1 MSITEL
7 AVKRPTLIVVI
18 FSVLAFL
25 GILSYSNLKYELM
38 PKMSMPVVTVMT
50 VYPGAG
56 PAEVENGVTK
66 KVEDALA
73 SLEGL
78 EDIKSVSQEGIS
90 MVVLQLKQNSNTDL
104 IMQDAQRKVNAI
116 VSQLPDEALEPTL
129 GKFSF
134 DEMPVLTIG
143 VSGKVPARELYDIVK
158 NDVTPALGKV
168 KGTAK
173 INVIGGEQR
182 EIKVDVNRE
191 KADLYKVSLLQINQ
205 AIKASN
211 LDFPTGKIK
220 NNERQ
225 ILIRLAGKYKSVSE
239 IENIIVTTDRKTN
252 SPIRLKDIASVENGT
267 KEVSSFGRI
276 DGKGAIMLTIQKQ
289 NEANT
294 VELVQ
299 LEQEQMKELEG
310 VYAKQGLKFYVA
322 QDSSTFIKA
331 AADGAITDLGLA
343 IIIVAACMLLFLHS
357 FRNSLIVM
365 IAIPA
370 SLISVFIAINLL
382 GYSLN
387 LMTLLAMSLVVGIL
401 VDDSIVVLE
410 NIYRHLEK
418 GENKRTAAIK
428 GRSEIGFTAVAI
440 TLVDVVVFLPLTFV
454 GGIISNILSQFS
466 VVIVLA
472 TLMSLF
478 VSFTLTPLLA
488 SRMAKIEKLNPNK
501 YFGKFLLWFEKGVH
515 RFTDVFSTMTR
526 WALRHKRVTIFLIT
540 LPLLIGSFAL
550 VGAGFIG
557 GEFVNRGD
565 RGEFIIQL
573 ELPKEATLEQT
584 NQTAQKVEEYL
595 HKNPEVTSVF
605 SNIGAMS
612 NQMTGLQSLA
622 NAAEIN
628 VKLIPK
634 EQRKMT
640 TDMYSAITKAKLQ
653 EMLPGVKVSSSEV
666 SIMGTANQAPIQVL
680 VAGNDLDSVFGYA
693 GDLMEKLKEIKG
705 TSEVKLSI
713 EVGNPEITVN
723 VDRDKM
729 SDLGLSMDVVGLSM
743 QTAFNGNNKSQYSE
757 GGRDYDINVKY
768 DMFDRRSISD
778 LTAMTFI
785 NNKGEAIQL
794 KQFATIVQKTGPSKL
809 ERKNRVSS
817 VTVQSQVIGRSSGE
831 VSGELE
837 TFFTKTQKPP
847 VGITVAFDGNVKNQ
861 KEAMGNLGSA
871 LLASILFVYLIMVA
885 LYDSYKYPL
894 VVLFSIPLAIVGAL
908 LALALAS
915 QPISIFSMLGMI
927 MLIGLVAKNAILL
940 VDFTNQMK
948 AEGYN
953 TVEALILAGKIRM
966 RPILMTTLSMIV
978 GMLPIALA
986 TGAGAEWKSGLAW
999 VLIGGLTSSMLL
1011 TLIVVPCMYLV
1022 FDVWGKVI
1030 KNKDAK
1036 EIARNYKEPENMHEM
1051 MEAL

>member
-7 AVKRPTLIVVI
+7 AVKRPSLIVVI

-25 GILSYSNLKYELM
+25 GLLSYSKVSYELM
-38 PKMSMPVVTVMT
+38 PKMSMPVITVMT
-50 VYPGAG
+50 VYPGAA
-56 PAEVENGVTK
+56 PSEVENSVTK
-66 KVEDALA
+66 KIEDAVS
-73 SLEGL
+73 SLENL
-78 EDIKSVSQEGIS
+78 DDIKSVSQEGLS

-104 IMQDAQRKVNAI
+104 ILQDAQRKVNAV
-116 VSQLPDEALEPTL
+116 VSQLPDEVLDPVL

-134 DEMPVLTIG
+134 DEMPILTIG
-143 VSGKVPARELYDIVK
+143 VSGKVPPRQLYDIVK
-158 NDVTPALGKV
+158 NSIVPSLGKV
-168 KGTAK
+168 TGAAK
-173 INVIGGEQR
+173 VNTIGGEQR
-182 EIKVDVNRE
+182 EIKVNVSRE
-191 KADLYKVSLLQINQ
+191 KADLYKISLLQINQ
-205 AIKASN
+205 AIAASN

-220 NNERQ
+220 NDERQ
-225 ILIRLAGKYKSVSE
+225 ILIRLAGKYQSVADL
-239 IENIIVTTDRKTN
+239 ENVVVGTDRKTN
-252 SPIRLKDIASVENGT
+252 SLIRLKDVASVEDGT
-267 KEVSSFGRI
+267 KEVKTFGRI
-276 DGKGAIMLTIQKQ
+276 DGRGAMMLTIQKQ

-294 VELVQ
+294 VELAKK
-299 LEQEQMKELEG
+299 EMEQMKELEG
-310 VYAKQGLKFYVA
+310 IFAKEGLKFYVA

-331 AADGAITDLGLA
+331 AANGAMVDLGLA
-343 IIIVAACMLLFLHS
+343 VIIVAACMLLFLHS

-370 SLISVFIAINLL
+370 SLVSVFIAINLL

-418 GENKRTAAIK
+418 GEQPRVAAIK
-428 GRSEIGFTAVAI
+428 GRSEIGFTAIAI

-466 VVIVLA
+466 MVIVLS

-488 SRMAKIEKLNPNK
+488 SRLAKVEKLNPK
-501 YFGKFLLWFEKGVH
+501 RYFGRFLLWFEKGVH
-515 RFTDVFSTMTR
+515 RFTEVFSTMLK
-526 WALRHKRVTIFLIT
+526 WSLRHKTVTIILTIS
-540 LPLLIGSFAL
+540 LLIGSFML
-550 VGAGFIG
+550 MGAGFIG
-557 GEFVNRGD
+557 KEFVSRGD

-573 ELPKEATLEQT
+573 ELSKESTLQET
-584 NQTAQKVEEYL
+584 NQVAQKVEEYL
-595 HKNPEVTSVF
+595 HKNPEVISVF

-612 NQMTGLQSLA
+612 NQMTGLQSLS

-640 TDMYSAITKAKLQ
+640 TDIYSAVTKTKLQ

-666 SIMGTANQAPIQVL
+666 SIMGTANLAPIQVL
-680 VAGNDLDSVFGYA
+680 VAGNDLDSLFGYA
-693 GDLMEKLKEIKG
+693 DVLVDKLKHIPG

-713 EVGNPEITVN
+713 EVGNPEITIN
-723 VDRDKM
+723 VDKDKM
-729 SDLGLSMDVVGLSM
+729 SELGLSLDVVGMSL
-743 QTAFNGNNKSQYSE
+743 QTAFNGNNKSQYTE
-757 GGRDYDINVKY
+757 NGKEYDINVMY
-768 DMFDRRSISD
+768 DMFDRKNVAD
-778 LTAMTFI
+778 LSSMTFI
-785 NNKGEAIQL
+785 NNRAESIQL
-794 KQFATIVQKTGPSKL
+794 RQFAAIDQKTGTSKL

-817 VTVQSQVIGRSSGE
+817 VTVQSQVIGRSSGD
-831 VSGELE
+831 VSSELE
-837 TFFTKTQKPP
+837 TFFTSTRKPP

-861 KEAMGNLGSA
+861 QEAAGSLGWA

-894 VVLFSIPLAIVGAL
+894 VVLFSIPLAIVGAF
-908 LALALAS
+908 LALALS
-915 QPISIFSMLGMI
+915 GQPMSIFSMLGMI

-948 AEGYN
+948 KEGKN
-953 TVEALILAGKIRM
+953 VVDALILAGKIRM

-978 GMLPIALA
+978 GMLPIALSS
-986 TGAGAEWKSGLAW
+986 GAGAEWKSGLAW

-1011 TLIVVPCMYLV
+1011 TLVVVPCVYLI
-1022 FDVWGKVI
+1022 FDIFGRQI
-1030 KNKDAK
+1030 SNKEAK
-1036 EIARNYKEPENMHEM
+1036 RLVREYQEPEDIHVL
-1051 MEAL
+1051 MENHH